1 MNEVKTCPIV
11 DQIGVPALLEQ
22 MAEECCE
29 LAQACLKMSRK
40 LRDENPTP
48 KSVEDIRDNLV
59 EEIADVELCRIYLAE
74 SDVIEFQ
81 EVYPIMYKKEQRWQ
95 KRLNLHLDLEE
106 IEEDDVIYSD

>member
-1 MNEVKTCPIV
+1 MNEVKTCPVV

-48 KSVEDIRDNLV
+48 KSIEDVRDNLV
-59 EEIADVELCRIYLAE
+59 EELADVEVCRVYLADCGVVE
-74 SDVIEFQ
+74 IR
-81 EVYPIMYKKEQRWQ
+81 EVFPIMYEKEKRWE
-95 KRLNLHLDLEE
+95 KRLGLHMDLEE
-106 IEEDDVIYSD
+106 DDGEETQQEG